1 MYSMRTNTT
10 ATTHTTIIILRK
22 ELRCFMKI
30 IPKQNR
36 KIITLFL
43 KIIIIA
49 AILFCVFKVT
59 EFIYDFLGFAE
70 IEYKDASHVLE
81 VFEENESD
89 FNSMVE
95 VLQRTNINRILFDDY
110 MDNPKLLDPC
120 PGDALKNPKYQIRR
134 RGFLKGEDYKAIC
147 SFFEKYGP
155 IRIDGTMEYCFDFDI
170 KGGVVSL
177 CYVPE
182 NIRDVVLETLG
193 KYNDRIVALNE
204 NWYIAY

>member
-1 MYSMRTNTT
+1 MK
-10 ATTHTTIIILRK
+10 TIPTQKRK
-22 ELRCFMKI
+22 L
-30 IPKQNR
+30 
-36 KIITLFL
+36 ITRFL
-43 KIIIIA
+43 KIIIIV
-49 AILFCVFKVT
+49 AILFCVYKVA
-59 EFIYDFLGFAE
+59 EFIYDLWGFEE
-70 IEYKDASHVLE
+70 IEYNDASHILE
-81 VFEENESD
+81 VFEENKSD
-89 FNSMVE
+89 FDAMVK

-110 MDNPKLLDPC
+110 MDNPRQLDPC
-120 PGDALKNPKYQIRR
+120 PGDELKNPKYQIRR

-155 IRIDGTMEYCFDFDI
+155 IRIYGTMEYCFDFDI

-182 NIRDVVLETLG
+182 NIRDVVLETLW

>member
-1 MYSMRTNTT
+1 MK
-10 ATTHTTIIILRK
+10 TIPTQKRK
-22 ELRCFMKI
+22 GIAF
-30 IPKQNR
+30 
-36 KIITLFL
+36 FL

-155 IRIDGTMEYCFDFDI
+155 ICIDGTMEFRFDFDI
-170 KGGVVSL
+170 KGGVVCL
-177 CYVPE
+177 CYIPE
-182 NIRDVVLETLG
+182 NIRDIVLETLWQC
-193 KYNDRIVALNE
+193 NETIIPLDE